1 MPQVFKIAGYWVYF
15 WSDEGKPREPIH
27 VHISKG
33 SPSANATKIWIT
45 SNGKCIL
52 EHNKSKVPEALLS
65 NIIRMIEN
73 RYFEIMTKW
82 KDTFGEIK
90 FYC

>member
-1 MPQVFKIAGYWVYF
+1 MGYF

-33 SPSANATKIWIT
+33 SPSASATKIWIT

-52 EHNKSKVPEALLS
+52 EHNKSKIPEALLS
-65 NIIRMIEN
+65 NIMRMIEN

>member
-15 WSDEGKPREPIH
+15 GSDEGKPREPIH

-33 SPSANATKIWIT
+33 SPSASATKIWIT

-52 EHNKSKVPEALLS
+52 EHNKSKIPEALLS
-65 NIIRMIEN
+65 NIMRMIEN